1 MVNTYDHILTKGPE
15 SALPVIPEDGKLRLT
30 TDTGRLF
37 IDGQNS
43 RTEVTDF
50 VKGLTE
56 AEIKSQL
63 APLASKIYISSDT
76 NKFLIYDGTA
86 VDPWINIANSG
97 QADYATN
104 AGTSVYATNAGT
116 ATHASTADYSTN
128 SGTATYGT
136 NAGTAVHASTADYA
150 TNASSADYATNASS
164 ANFATNSTSA
174 TYATNAGTATE
185 ANHAASATNAS
196 TSTYATNAG
205 TATYATNSGTATYGT
220 NAGTAVH
227 ASTADYATK
236 AGTATYGTNAG
247 TATYATNAGSA
258 VYATSAASATD
269 TTKVAKAGDLM
280 TGCLTIETIGITDFR
295 EGIRINS
302 ADNGWASLLIGGANG
317 STSGISDN
325 AFWIGTCASS
335 FSRKLFITHNGSN
348 KDTFFYASSAND
360 KSPSLQ
366 LGGELKIGGNNG
378 PTIKYNSTTQS
389 IDFIFG

>member
-1 MVNTYDHILTKGPE
+1 MPVNTYDHILTKGPE
-15 SALPVIPEDGKLRLT
+15 SALPVIPEDGKIRLT

-56 AEIKSQL
+56 AEIKAQL

-86 VDPWINIANSG
+86 IDPWINIANSG

-104 AGTSVYATNAGT
+104 AGTSVYATNADT
-116 ATHASTADYSTN
+116 ATYATN

-136 NAGTAVHASTADYA
+136 NAGTATHAST
-150 TNASSADYATNASS
+150 ADYATNASS

-236 AGTATYGTNAG
+236 AGTSTYGTNAG

-258 VYATSAASATD
+258 VYATSATSATD
-269 TTKVAKAGDLM
+269 TTKVAKAGDTM
-280 TGCLTIETIGITDFR
+280 TGCLIFNAVGESNYR

-302 ADNGWASLLIGGANG
+302 GGNNWSSLLIGGPTG
-317 STSGISDN
+317 STSGTSDG
-325 AFWIGTCASS
+325 AFWIGTNTSTYA
-335 FSRKLFITHNGSN
+335 RKLFIGHNASN
-348 KDTFFYASSAND
+348 QDTFFYASSASD

-378 PTIKYNSTTQS
+378 PTLRYNSNTQS